1 MTFRFLSPA
10 LVELSEAAE
19 YYDRK
24 VPGLGADF
32 IKEADESI
40 ERIVNFPE
48 AWGKL
53 SENYR
58 HCNFQRFPYTLI
70 YTMQSDSEILIVS
83 VFHQSREPLSW
94 S

>member
-19 YYDRK
+19 YYDGK

-40 ERIVNFPE
+40 ERIVNFP
-48 AWGKL
+48 
-53 SENYR
+53 
-58 HCNFQRFPYTLI
+58 
-70 YTMQSDSEILIVS
+70 
-83 VFHQSREPLSW
+83 
-94 S
+94 